1 MHKFFT
7 LFKKDHEII
16 YPTELENSYKVL
28 KKNIG
33 VGSFAIVKE
42 CIDKK
47 TGESYALK
55 ILTKKSIKGRE
66 NLLDTELDVLKK
78 VDHPNIVKQKDIYE
92 SKEGVFIVTEL
103 ASGGELFNQLLLK
116 GSYTER
122 DAANLVKQILEGVAY
137 LHDQEVVHRDLKPE
151 NLLFKDKTENAKLMI
166 TDFGLS
172 KIMKDDNDILM
183 TACGTPGYVAPE
195 ILLQTG
201 HGKPVDIWS
210 IGVITYI
217 LLCGY
222 TPFWGEDQI
231 TLFEN
236 IKAGF
241 YEYEEDYWSDISD
254 LAKDLIDRMLTF
266 NPAQRITAHQALQ
279 HGWFK
284 SATNVDIL
292 ENVKKNFSA
301 RETFKKAIHL
311 VQGVNRMRKII
322 GNSGTEN
329 SSENEKL

>member
-7 LFKKDHEII
+7 FFKKDNEIT
-16 YPTELENSYKVL
+16 YPIELENSYKVL

-33 VGSFAIVKE
+33 VGSFAVVKE

-66 NLLDTELDVLKK
+66 NLLDTELGVLKK
-78 VDHPNIVKQKDIYE
+78 VDHPNIVKQKDLYE
-92 SKEGVFIVTEL
+92 SKEGVFIITEL

-137 LHDQEVVHRDLKPE
+137 LHDHEIVHRDLKPE
-151 NLLFKDKTENAKLMI
+151 NLLFKDKTDNAKLMI

-201 HGKPVDIWS
+201 HGKAVDIWS
-210 IGVITYI
+210 LGVIAYI

-222 TPFWGEDQI
+222 TPFWGEDQV

-236 IKAGF
+236 IKAGI
-241 YEYEEDYWSDISD
+241 YEYEEDYCKR
-254 LAKDLIDRMLTF
+254 L
-266 NPAQRITAHQALQ
+266 N
-279 HGWFK
+279 
-284 SATNVDIL
+284 
-292 ENVKKNFSA
+292 
-301 RETFKKAIHL
+301 
-311 VQGVNRMRKII
+311 
-322 GNSGTEN
+322 
-329 SSENEKL
+329 